1 MGQSDDRGLLA
12 AGHLRGVHDGK
23 IELAPDL
30 YQNLAAADQFE
41 ANLVKEIDAY
51 IAGTGMPAPEE
62 ALPVLRDGFE
72 QPLLTELNLVAANIA
87 NVIWATSYEFDFSM
101 VKLPIFDADGYPIQA
116 RGITEY
122 PGLFFVGLPWLHNAK
137 SGLIF
142 GVGGDAAY
150 VAETIARDRY
160 PVAA

>member
-1 MGQSDDRGLLA
+1 VGQSDDRGLLA

-41 ANLVKEIDAY
+41 ANLVKDIDAY
-51 IAGTGMPAPEE
+51 LAETGMLAPEE
-62 ALPVLRDGFE
+62 AFPVLRDGFE
-72 QPLLTELNLVAANIA
+72 QPLLTELDLVAASIA

-101 VKLPIFDADGYPIQA
+101 VKVPIFDADGYPIQT
-116 RGITEY
+116 RGATEY

-137 SGLIF
+137 SGLIY
-142 GVGGDAAY
+142 GVGDDAAH
-150 VAETIARDRY
+150 VAKMLATDRY
-160 PVAA
+160 RSAA